1 MSQET
6 LQREFIQLM
15 SSQQKLVWS
24 LCSMYYPLSED
35 REDVFQEIVLQLWKS
50 YPTFQGRSKLSTWIY
65 RIALNTIFTRKRKE
79 KTLPIGEFLSDE
91 FREIPDTADDHQTQL
106 EESTRA
112 LYEAIQQ
119 LSETDRAVIMLY
131 LDEHSYEEISTILEM
146 SKTNVSTRINRIK
159 SKLEKLLKPQML

>member
-35 REDVFQEIVLQLWKS
+35 REDLFQEIVLQLWKS

-79 KTLPIGEFLSDE
+79 RTLPIGEFLSDE
-91 FREIPDTADDHQTQL
+91 FREIPDTADDHQAQL

>member
-1 MSQET
+1 
-6 LQREFIQLM
+6 M

-35 REDVFQEIVLQLWKS
+35 REDLFQEIVLQLWKS
-50 YPTFQGRSKLSTWIY
+50 YPTFQGRSKVSTWIY
-65 RIALNTIFTRKRKE
+65 RVALNTIFTRKRKE

-91 FREIPDTADDHQTQL
+91 FLEFPDTDDEHQAQL
-106 EESTRA
+106 EESSRA

-119 LSETDRAVIMLY
+119 LSETDRAVILLY

>member
-1 MSQET
+1 
-6 LQREFIQLM
+6 
-15 SSQQKLVWS
+15 
-24 LCSMYYPLSED
+24 MYYPLSED
-35 REDVFQEIVLQLWKS
+35 REDLFQEIVLQLWKS
-50 YPTFQGRSKLSTWIY
+50 YPTFQGKSKLSTWIY

-79 KTLPIGEFLSDE
+79 KTLPIRELLSDD
-91 FREIPDTADDHQTQL
+91 FWEIPDTADNHQAHL

-119 LSETDRAVIMLY
+119 LSETDRAVILLY

-159 SKLEKLLKPQML
+159 AKLEKLLKPHML